1 MIYKKKKSF
10 EFLWV
15 KGKCTDDAH
24 NNFKMNKNT

>member
-1 MIYKKKKSF
+1 MIYKKKSF